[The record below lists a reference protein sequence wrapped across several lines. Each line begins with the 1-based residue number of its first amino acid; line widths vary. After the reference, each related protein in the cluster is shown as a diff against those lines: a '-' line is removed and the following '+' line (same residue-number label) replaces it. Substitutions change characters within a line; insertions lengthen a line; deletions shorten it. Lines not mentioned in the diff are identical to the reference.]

1 MIKNEHI
8 SRYIG
13 ILANRLRREIDALAS
28 CGEYSGAEGK
38 ILHFILAHTDS
49 EIFQKD
55 LEEEFGMR
63 PSSASALI
71 KKMEQNGLI
80 TREPVPYDGRFK
92 RIVPSEKAL
101 QNKENVLHGVQAL
114 ESRLLD
120 GISKEQ
126 QEQWLAITKKLIQNL

>member
-92 RIVPSEKAL
+92 RIVP
-101 QNKENVLHGVQAL
+101 KENVLHGVQAL

-126 QEQWLAITKKLIQNL
+126 QEQWLAITKKMIQNL